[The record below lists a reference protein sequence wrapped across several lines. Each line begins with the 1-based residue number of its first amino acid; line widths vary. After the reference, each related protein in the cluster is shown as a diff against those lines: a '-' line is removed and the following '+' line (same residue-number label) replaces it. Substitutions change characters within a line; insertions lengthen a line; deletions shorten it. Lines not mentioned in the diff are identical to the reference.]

1 MDKQDDKMNIKTIIP
16 GILLT
21 ILPSVAGATEI
32 LTLQQCRD
40 SAVANNNDLKI
51 AKQKIAIA
59 GYDRKIALA
68 NYFPDVSVSGAYMY
82 NSRNLSLVPEN
93 VSDALT
99 GLGTSMQA
107 ALPDLFR
114 YIGNLTSADAAG
126 KLNEI
131 GSEINKAFELNIRN
145 VMAASVNI
153 TQPVFMGGKIVEA
166 NKMAGLAEEL
176 AESQY
181 GTGYNNVVSQVDKA
195 YWQTVS
201 VSNKKRLAEDYADL
215 LHQMLHDTEI
225 MEKEGMAT
233 TADLLAV
240 QVRTNEADMLLT
252 KASNGLVLSKMLL
265 CKLCGMPLDSDIEL
279 ADERLYAIPMPEVTE
294 DRSDE
299 EIFASRPEIR
309 SLEIAGRIYDRKVAM
324 ARADMMPQVA
334 LTANYLITNPNLYHS
349 FRNDFGGMF
358 NVGVAIKI
366 PLVHGGGTIQKIR
379 KAKAEALLTEYQLAD
394 AKEKISLQIAQL
406 RQQRDEAYE
415 KLEMAGNNLKSAEE
429 NLRAA
434 TIGYSEG
441 IVPSNTALAA
451 QTAWM
456 QAHSEYIDAGVGLQ
470 VIAGELALSS
480 GE

>member
-1 MDKQDDKMNIKTIIP
+1 MKTIIP
-16 GILLT
+16 ALLLA
-21 ILPSVAGATEI
+21 ILPGTADAVT

-40 SAVANNNDLKI
+40 SAIANNSGLKI
-51 AKQKIAIA
+51 ARQKIEIA

-68 NYFPDVSVSGAYMY
+68 NYFPDISASGAYMY

-225 MEKEGMAT
+225 M
-233 TADLLAV
+233 
-240 QVRTNEADMLLT
+240 
-252 KASNGLVLSKMLL
+252 
-265 CKLCGMPLDSDIEL
+265 
-279 ADERLYAIPMPEVTE
+279 
-294 DRSDE
+294 
-299 EIFASRPEIR
+299 
-309 SLEIAGRIYDRKVAM
+309 
-324 ARADMMPQVA
+324 
-334 LTANYLITNPNLYHS
+334 
-349 FRNDFGGMF
+349 
-358 NVGVAIKI
+358 
-366 PLVHGGGTIQKIR
+366 
-379 KAKAEALLTEYQLAD
+379 AK
-394 AKEKISLQIAQL
+394 
-406 RQQRDEAYE
+406 
-415 KLEMAGNNLKSAEE
+415 
-429 NLRAA
+429 
-434 TIGYSEG
+434 
-441 IVPSNTALAA
+441 
-451 QTAWM
+451 
-456 QAHSEYIDAGVGLQ
+456 
-470 VIAGELALSS
+470 
-480 GE
+480 